1 MIFLYENF
9 LNYFVL
15 PLMHSNFITFKT
27 TIIVQDRNTNV
38 LRACCEPSFI
48 YTLYLYISNVVFPV
62 SFVLLF
68 VYFFMHDKES
78 SLSLSEKNIH
88 ISFLRETLRHV
99 LKAVVSKNKDQAL
112 LLINIYKRL
121 FCFLLC

>member
-1 MIFLYENF
+1 MIFLYENS

-48 YTLYLYISNVVFPV
+48 YTLYISNVVFPV

-112 LLINIYKRL
+112 LLINIY
-121 FCFLLC
+121 